1 MNDPLPFTGER
12 FVPGAPETAMRL
24 FLIFAGDAEQ
34 PRSAARKATFAASKA
49 VPSKPVYG
57 CAPFTSFVQA
67 AWNAVPAGP
76 PAALAA
82 VPERPR
88 TGWPIPSRVVPS
100 FSASVMS
107 VFVASHLPLRTSD
120 GTNFTNVSGK
130 SMITQPA
137 GLPDTSWPASV
148 SNVG

>member
-1 MNDPLPFTGER
+1 PVSSLH
-12 FVPGAPETAMRL
+12 VSGA
-24 FLIFAGDAEQ
+24 GY
-34 PRSAARKATFAASKA
+34 AAFAASRA
-49 VPSKPVYG
+49 VPSEPVYG
-57 CAPFTSFVQA
+57 CAPFTSFGQA
-67 AWNAVPAGP
+67 AWNAMPAGP

-120 GTNFTNVSGK
+120 GTNFTNVSGQ
-130 SMITQPA
+130 SMITQPD
-137 GLPDTSWPASV
+137 GVPEPGWP
-148 SNVG
+148 